1 MPYRSSEV
9 ADAMANGVGGLA
21 GYAAALLV
29 LYFVIR
35 PAEPR
40 LAAAP

>member
-1 MPYRSSEV
+1 LV
-9 ADAMANGVGGLA
+9 
-21 GYAAALLV
+21 GYAGALLV

-40 LAAAP
+40 LVAAP